1 MTEDFSQ
8 QYCHVVPAA
17 AGGMVIAGRHRQ
29 SCLVK
34 VADGTLTIIEAPA
47 ALVLQVPVGEVVIST
62 PKLQRALGAATIFTI
77 GEKWWSVDFGRTGRI
92 ERLKSSGVLGRLAIA
107 FLMSGARKDAH
118 RATELNRA
126 FAAALRS
133 QGATDRNPAKQA

>member
-8 QYCHVVPAA
+8 QYCHVVPAT
-17 AGGMVIAGRHRQ
+17 AGGMMVAGRHRR
-29 SCLVK
+29 SCLVE

-47 ALVLQVPVGEVVIST
+47 ALVLQVPAEEVVIST

-77 GEKWWSVDFGRTGRI
+77 GEKRWSVDFGRTGRI
-92 ERLKSSGVLGRLAIA
+92 ERLKSSGLLSRLATA
-107 FLMSGARKDAH
+107 FFMAGIRKDTR

-133 QGATDRNPAKQA
+133 HGATDLNPAK